1 MWMAAVTIVPKHQ
14 NTKKGRMG
22 LIVDHVQTDAA
33 RWCLAKQFI
42 EKKFVP
48 PVLKVHQVGQPPGTQ
63 SINRA
68 ELDA

>member
-1 MWMAAVTIVPKHQ
+1 MWMAAVITVPQLQ
-14 NTKKGRMG
+14 NTKKGGMG
-22 LIVDHVQTDAA
+22 LIVDLVQTDAA

-42 EKKFVP
+42 EKKIVP
-48 PVLKVHQVGQPPGTQ
+48 PVLKVRQVGQPPGTQ